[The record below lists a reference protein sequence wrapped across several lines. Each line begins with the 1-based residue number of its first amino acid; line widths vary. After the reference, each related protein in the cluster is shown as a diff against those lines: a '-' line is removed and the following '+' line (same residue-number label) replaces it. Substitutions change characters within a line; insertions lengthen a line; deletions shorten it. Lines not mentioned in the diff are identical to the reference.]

1 MLPRLL
7 ALCALTGSF
16 TSCVTPPTKAEL
28 DAADV
33 GERPDDATA
42 QQAARWIM
50 SRWLN
55 DPQTALFEFPA
66 PMARGYYNGAAR
78 NKAYAWALPMY
89 VTDRT
94 GFGGFGRK
102 RLYEFYFF
110 DDCAVAY
117 GTSDSLWGTGSSMR
131 FPEPIP
137 LEPFRRGEE
146 PTWIEFP
153 TPEW

>member
-1 MLPRLL
+1 MLARVI
-7 ALCALTGSF
+7 ALCALAA
-16 TSCVTPPTKAEL
+16 SCVVPPTKAEL
-28 DAADV
+28 EAAEI
-33 GERPDDATA
+33 GEMPDEATA

-66 PMARGYYNGAAR
+66 PLSRGYYSGAVR
-78 NKAYAWALPMY
+78 DKAYAWALPMY

-94 GFGGFGRK
+94 GFGGFGTK
-102 RLYEFYFF
+102 RLFEFYFVGDF
-110 DDCAVAY
+110 AVAY
-117 GTSDSLWGTGSSMR
+117 GTSESLWGTAVSVR
-131 FPEPIP
+131 FPKPIP

-146 PTWIEFP
+146 PVWIDFP